1 MVMPQ
6 LSAALVVAQPLDTAL
21 LAAELRH
28 ERALAP
34 YTLDLEWATLAAP
47 ACTVVTCQLP
57 DELWDAFSTFDTAAA
72 RLSSAVGAPAWA
84 LTRSDRGFFSA
95 RAFDAGQQQWEELE
109 GDGSTASRPLVRQ
122 LTRHFGPRNFARHD
136 MTSQWPWWRLWA
148 ALATRPRRLL
158 RFDGEAPLELAVG
171 EAWADRGTFS
181 LSAAERATPS
191 GDTPAAHPSEALGL
205 FWVELTSDLLNEATR
220 LARGEEG
227 LLEFEPQ
234 DVLGAARLCALGLER
249 GALTRTDLGRHLSA
263 KFRRSD
269 LVVELLEKLEAQGV
283 ELRAPRKR

>member
-1 MVMPQ
+1 MPQ
-6 LSAALVVAQPLDTAL
+6 LSAALVVAQPLETAV

-34 YTLDLEWATLAAP
+34 YTLDLEWATLASP
-47 ACTVVTCQLP
+47 ACTVVVCQLP

-72 RLSSAVGAPAWA
+72 RLSSAIGAPAWA

-109 GDGSTASRPLVRQ
+109 GDGGTASRPLVRQ

-148 ALATRPRRLL
+148 DLAPRPRRLL

-171 EAWADRGTFS
+171 EAWADRGAFS
-181 LSAAERATPS
+181 LSAAEPSAPATNA
-191 GDTPAAHPSEALGL
+191 PAAHPSDALAL
-205 FWVELTSDLLNEATR
+205 FWVELTSDLLEEATR
-220 LARGEEG
+220 LARGEKG
-227 LLEFEPQ
+227 QLEFEPQ
-234 DVLGAARLCALGLER
+234 DVLGAARLCAQGLER
-249 GALTRTDLGRHLSA
+249 KALTRADLVRHLSA

-269 LVVELLEKLEAQGV
+269 LVVELLERLEAQGV
-283 ELRAPRKR
+283 VLRAPKRR